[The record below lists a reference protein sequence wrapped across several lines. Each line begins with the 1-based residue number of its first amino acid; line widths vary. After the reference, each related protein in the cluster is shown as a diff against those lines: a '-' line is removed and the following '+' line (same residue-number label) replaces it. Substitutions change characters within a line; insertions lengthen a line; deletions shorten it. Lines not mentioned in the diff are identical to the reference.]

1 MDQYVVL
8 RFGWL
13 YGPGTWYGKDGMIY
27 NQFKDGEVTLS
38 DGVTSFI
45 HLDDAVEVSIQAMNF
60 DTGIYNVADDEPV
73 KGSDFAKDG
82 IQKKLVWILKSLSNP
97 HNHLNVALQMTS
109 LKNKVVH

>member
-1 MDQYVVL
+1 
-8 RFGWL
+8 
-13 YGPGTWYGKDGMIY
+13 
-27 NQFKDGEVTLS
+27 
-38 DGVTSFI
+38 
-45 HLDDAVEVSIQAMNF
+45 MNF

-73 KGSDFAKDG
+73 KGSDFADG

>member
-1 MDQYVVL
+1 
-8 RFGWL
+8 
-13 YGPGTWYGKDGMIY
+13 MIY

-73 KGSDFAKDG
+73 KGSDFAAWYSKEVGVDP
-82 IQKKLVWILKSLSNP
+82 KSLSNP